1 MPRYRFEALTYAG
14 KSERGSVE
22 GESVRAV
29 RQALMAKQ
37 LVPITIDLEAEWAKQ
52 PFWTKWLSKNK
63 PLSRADLAII
73 TKQLAILVR
82 SGVQID
88 EALSVLAEEASQAH
102 IKAVLQSVVSELR
115 AGLPLS
121 RAIAGQPLSFD
132 PLYQGVVGA
141 AEQSGKMGQVLT
153 QLAEFLEKRQAL
165 KQQAM
170 GALAYPAM
178 LTGVAFMIVLFLMTY
193 VVPQIARVFQSSKQV
208 LPFSTRFILGLSDFL
223 MNWGWLLLIMIVA
236 AIFYSR
242 RALAKEDIRLKVD
255 RALLNMPLL
264 GPLLLGFETA
274 RFANTMAMLVSAN
287 VPILTAL
294 HSARSTLSNSVLKAA
309 IDSTEDRLREG
320 VSLARALGSQG
331 VFSPILIHLIRSGE
345 ASGKLAEMLKYGAEN
360 AELESEQKTKIF
372 TSLLEPL
379 LILVMGLMVLGIV
392 MAVMQPIL
400 EMNSGIR

>member
-14 KSERGSVE
+14 KSERGSIE
-22 GESVRAV
+22 AESTRVV
-29 RQALMAKQ
+29 RQTLMAKQ
-37 LVPITIDLEAEWAKQ
+37 LVPVTIELETEWGQK
-52 PFWTKWLSKNK
+52 PFWTKWFSQNK
-63 PLSRADLAII
+63 PLSRADLAVI
-73 TKQLAILVR
+73 TKQVAILVR

-88 EALSVLAEEASQAH
+88 EALTVLAEETSQAH
-102 IKAVLQSVVSELR
+102 VKTVLQAVISELR

-121 RAIAGQPLSFD
+121 RAIAGQPQSFD

-165 KQQAM
+165 KQKAM
-170 GALAYPAM
+170 GALAYPVM

-193 VVPQIARVFQSSKQV
+193 VVPQIARVFQSSKQA
-208 LPFSTRFILGLSDFL
+208 LPFSTRFILALSDF
-223 MNWGWLLLIMIVA
+223 MVNWGWLLLALLVA
-236 AIFYSR
+236 GFFYGR
-242 RALAKEDIRLKVD
+242 RALAKEDVRLKFD
-255 RALLNMPLL
+255 RVLLNLPLL

-294 HSARSTLSNSVLKAA
+294 HSARGTLSNSVLRAA
-309 IDSTEDRLREG
+309 IDSTEIRLREG
-320 VSLARALGSQG
+320 TSLARALGSQG

-345 ASGKLAEMLKYGAEN
+345 ASGKLGEMLKYGAEN

-400 EMNSGIR
+400 EMNSGVR

>member
-14 KSERGSVE
+14 KSERGIVE

-29 RQALMAKQ
+29 RQALIAKQ
-37 LVPITIDLEAEWAKQ
+37 LVPVTIDLEAEWGKQ
-52 PFWTKWLSKNK
+52 PFWTKWFSKNK

-73 TKQLAILVR
+73 TKQVAILVR

-88 EALSVLAEEASQAH
+88 QALSVLAEEASQAH
-102 IKAVLQSVVSELR
+102 IKTVLQSVVSELR

-165 KQQAM
+165 KQKAM
-170 GALAYPAM
+170 GALAYPLM

-208 LPFSTRFILGLSDFL
+208 LPFSTRFILGFSDFL
-223 MNWGWLLLIMIVA
+223 MNWGWLLLMIIA
-236 AIFYSR
+236 ASFFYSR

-255 RALLNMPLL
+255 RALLNTPFL

-294 HSARSTLSNSVLKAA
+294 HSARSTLSNSVLRVA
-309 IDSTEDRLREG
+309 IDSTEERLREG

-400 EMNSGIR
+400 EMNSGVR

>member
-37 LVPITIDLEAEWAKQ
+37 LVPVTIDLETEWGKQ
-52 PFWTKWLSKNK
+52 RFWNKWFSENK

-73 TKQLAILVR
+73 TKQVAILVR

-102 IKAVLQSVVSELR
+102 VKTVLQAVVAELR

-121 RAIAGQPLSFD
+121 KAIAGQPLSFD

-165 KQQAM
+165 KQKAM

-193 VVPQIARVFQSSKQV
+193 VVPQIARVFQSTRQA
-208 LPFSTRFILGLSDFL
+208 LPFSTRFILGLSEFIV
-223 MNWGWLLLIMIVA
+223 NWGWLVAILITA
-236 AIFYSR
+236 GIFYGR

-255 RALLNMPLL
+255 RALLNAPLL

-294 HSARSTLSNSVLKAA
+294 HSARSTLGNSVLRAA
-309 IDSTEDRLREG
+309 IDSTEVRLREG
-320 VSLARALGSQG
+320 TSLSRALGSQG

-345 ASGKLAEMLKYGAEN
+345 ASGKLDEMLKYGAEN

-379 LILVMGLMVLGIV
+379 LILAMGLMVLGIV

-400 EMNSGIR
+400 EMNSGVR

>member
-1 MPRYRFEALTYAG
+1 MSRYRFEALTYAG
-14 KSERGSVE
+14 KSERGSVD

-37 LVPITIDLEAEWAKQ
+37 LVPVTIELEAEWGKQ
-52 PFWTKWLSKNK
+52 RFWNKWFSENK
-63 PLSRADLAII
+63 PLSRADLTLI
-73 TKQLAILVR
+73 TKQVAILVR

-88 EALSVLAEEASQAH
+88 ETLSVLAEESSQAH
-102 IKAVLQSVVSELR
+102 VKAVLQAVVAELR

-121 RAIAGQPLSFD
+121 KAIATQPLSFD

-165 KQQAM
+165 KNKAL

-193 VVPQIARVFQSSKQV
+193 VVPQIARVFQSTKQT
-208 LPFSTRFILGLSDFL
+208 LPFSTRFILALSEFIV
-223 MNWGWLLLIMIVA
+223 NWGWLLVIVIVG
-236 AIFYSR
+236 AIFYIR
-242 RALAKEDIRLKVD
+242 RALSKEDFRLRVD
-255 RALLNMPLL
+255 RALLNLPLI

-274 RFANTMAMLVSAN
+274 RFANTMAMLVAAN

-294 HSARSTLSNSVLKAA
+294 HSARDTLNNTVLRAA
-309 IDSTEDRLREG
+309 IDSTEGRLREG
-320 VSLARALGSQG
+320 NSLARALGSQG

-379 LILVMGLMVLGIV
+379 LILTMGLMVLGIV

-400 EMNSGIR
+400 EMNSGVR

>member
-37 LVPITIDLEAEWAKQ
+37 LVPVTIDLETEWGKQ
-52 PFWTKWLSKNK
+52 RFWNKWFSENK

-73 TKQLAILVR
+73 TKQVAILVR

-102 IKAVLQSVVSELR
+102 VKTVLQAVVAELR

-121 RAIAGQPLSFD
+121 KAIAGQPLSFD

-165 KQQAM
+165 KQKAM

-178 LTGVAFMIVLFLMTY
+178 LTCVAFMIVLFLMTY
-193 VVPQIARVFQSSKQV
+193 VVPQIARVFQSTKQA
-208 LPFSTRFILGLSDFL
+208 LPFSTRFILGLSEFL
-223 MNWGWLLLIMIVA
+223 VNWGWLLVVLIA
-236 AIFYSR
+236 AGIFYGR

-294 HSARSTLSNSVLKAA
+294 HSARGTLGNSVLRAA
-309 IDSTEDRLREG
+309 IDSTEVRLREG
-320 VSLARALGSQG
+320 TSLSRALGSQG

-379 LILVMGLMVLGIV
+379 LILAMGLMVLGIV

-400 EMNSGIR
+400 EMNSGVR

>member
-22 GESVRAV
+22 AESTRAV
-29 RQALMAKQ
+29 RQTLMAKQ
-37 LVPITIDLEAEWAKQ
+37 LVPVTIELETEWGQK
-52 PFWTKWLSKNK
+52 PFWNKWFSQNK
-63 PLSRADLAII
+63 PLSRADLAVI
-73 TKQLAILVR
+73 TKQVAILVR

-88 EALSVLAEEASQAH
+88 EALTVLAEETSQAH
-102 IKAVLQSVVSELR
+102 VKTVLQAVVSELR

-121 RAIAGQPLSFD
+121 RAIAGQPQSVD
-132 PLYQGVVGA
+132 SLYQGVVGA

-165 KQQAM
+165 KQKAM
-170 GALAYPAM
+170 GALAYPIM

-208 LPFSTRFILGLSDFL
+208 LPFSTRFILALSDF
-223 MNWGWLLLIMIVA
+223 MVNWGWLLLAVIVA
-236 AIFYSR
+236 GFFYGR
-242 RALAKEDIRLKVD
+242 RALAKEEVRLKFD
-255 RALLNMPLL
+255 RVLLNLPLL
-264 GPLLLGFETA
+264 GPLLLGFETS

-294 HSARSTLSNSVLKAA
+294 HSARSTLSNSVLRAA
-309 IDSTEDRLREG
+309 IDSTEIRLREG
-320 VSLARALGSQG
+320 ATLARALGSQG

-345 ASGKLAEMLKYGAEN
+345 ASGKLGEMLKYGAEN

-400 EMNSGIR
+400 EMNSGVR

>member
-37 LVPITIDLEAEWAKQ
+37 LVPVTIDLETEWGKQ
-52 PFWTKWLSKNK
+52 RFWNKWFSENK
-63 PLSRADLAII
+63 PLSRADLALI
-73 TKQLAILVR
+73 TKQVAILVR

-102 IKAVLQSVVSELR
+102 VKTVLQAVVAELR
-115 AGLPLS
+115 AGLALS
-121 RAIAGQPLSFD
+121 KAIAGQPLSFD

-165 KQQAM
+165 KNKAM

-178 LTGVAFMIVLFLMTY
+178 LTGVAFMIVFFLMTY
-193 VVPQIARVFQSSKQV
+193 VVPQIARVFQSTKQA
-208 LPFSTRFILGLSDFL
+208 LPFSTRFILGLSEFIV
-223 MNWGWLLLIMIVA
+223 NWGWLLAILIAVG
-236 AIFYSR
+236 IFYGR

-255 RALLNMPLL
+255 RALLNTPLL

-294 HSARSTLSNSVLKAA
+294 HSARSTLGNSVLRAA
-309 IDSTEDRLREG
+309 IDSTEVRLREG
-320 VSLARALGSQG
+320 TSLSRALGSQG

-379 LILVMGLMVLGIV
+379 LILAMGLMVLGIV

-400 EMNSGIR
+400 EMNSGVR

>member
-22 GESVRAV
+22 AESTRAV
-29 RQALMAKQ
+29 RQTLMAKQ
-37 LVPITIDLEAEWAKQ
+37 LVPVTIELETEWGQK
-52 PFWTKWLSKNK
+52 PFWNKWFSQNK
-63 PLSRADLAII
+63 PLSRADLAVI
-73 TKQLAILVR
+73 TKQVAILVR

-88 EALSVLAEEASQAH
+88 EALSVLAEETSQAH
-102 IKAVLQSVVSELR
+102 VKTVLQAVVSELR

-121 RAIAGQPLSFD
+121 RAIAGQPQSFD
-132 PLYQGVVGA
+132 SLYQGVVGA

-165 KQQAM
+165 KQKAM
-170 GALAYPAM
+170 GALAYPIM

-193 VVPQIARVFQSSKQV
+193 VVPQIARVFQSSKQA
-208 LPFSTRFILGLSDFL
+208 LPFSTRFILALSDF
-223 MNWGWLLLIMIVA
+223 MVNWGWLLLAVIVA
-236 AIFYSR
+236 AFFYGR
-242 RALAKEDIRLKVD
+242 RALAKEDVRLKFD
-255 RALLNMPLL
+255 RILLNLPLL

-294 HSARSTLSNSVLKAA
+294 HSARSTLSNSVLRAA
-309 IDSTEDRLREG
+309 IDSTEIRLREG
-320 VSLARALGSQG
+320 ATLARALGSQG

-345 ASGKLAEMLKYGAEN
+345 ASGKLGEMLKYGAEN

-400 EMNSGIR
+400 EMNSGVR

>member
-22 GESVRAV
+22 AESTRVV
-29 RQALMAKQ
+29 RQTLMAKQ
-37 LVPITIDLEAEWAKQ
+37 LVPVTIELETEWSQK
-52 PFWTKWLSKNK
+52 PFWTKWFSQNK
-63 PLSRADLAII
+63 PLSRADLAVI
-73 TKQLAILVR
+73 TKQVAILVR

-88 EALSVLAEEASQAH
+88 EALTVLAEETSQAH
-102 IKAVLQSVVSELR
+102 VKTVLQAVVSELR

-121 RAIAGQPLSFD
+121 RAIASQPQSFD

-165 KQQAM
+165 KQKAM
-170 GALAYPAM
+170 GALAYPVM

-193 VVPQIARVFQSSKQV
+193 VVPQIARVFQSSKQA
-208 LPFSTRFILGLSDFL
+208 LPFSTRFILALSDF
-223 MNWGWLLLIMIVA
+223 MVNWGWLLLAVIVA
-236 AIFYSR
+236 GFFYGR
-242 RALAKEDIRLKVD
+242 RALAKEDIRLKFD
-255 RALLNMPLL
+255 RILLNLPLL

-294 HSARSTLSNSVLKAA
+294 HSARSTLSNSVLRVA
-309 IDSTEDRLREG
+309 IDSTEIRLREG
-320 VSLARALGSQG
+320 ATLARALGSQG

-345 ASGKLAEMLKYGAEN
+345 ASGKLGEMLKYGAEN

-400 EMNSGIR
+400 EMNSGVR

>member
-1 MPRYRFEALTYAG
+1 MPRYRFEALSYAG

-37 LVPITIDLEAEWAKQ
+37 LVPVTIELETEWGKQ
-52 PFWTKWLSKNK
+52 RFWNKWFSENK
-63 PLSRADLAII
+63 PLSRADLAMI
-73 TKQLAILVR
+73 TKQVAILVR

-102 IKAVLQSVVSELR
+102 VKTVLQAVVAELR

-121 RAIAGQPLSFD
+121 KAIAGQPESFD
-132 PLYQGVVGA
+132 SLYQGVVGA

-165 KQQAM
+165 KQKAM

-193 VVPQIARVFQSSKQV
+193 VVPQIARVFQSTKQA
-208 LPFSTRFILGLSDFL
+208 LPFSTRFILGLSEFIV
-223 MNWGWLLLIMIVA
+223 NWGWLVVVLVA
-236 AIFYSR
+236 AGIFYGR

-255 RALLNMPLL
+255 RALLNAPLL

-294 HSARSTLSNSVLKAA
+294 HSAQSTLSNSVLRAA
-309 IDSTEDRLREG
+309 IDSTEVRLREG
-320 VSLARALGSQG
+320 TSLSRALGSQG

-379 LILVMGLMVLGIV
+379 LILAMGLMVLGIV

-400 EMNSGIR
+400 EMNSGVR

>member
-14 KSERGSVE
+14 KTERGSVE
-22 GESVRAV
+22 GDTVRAV

-37 LVPITIDLEAEWAKQ
+37 LVPVNIELETEWGKQ
-52 PFWTKWLSKNK
+52 RFWNKWFSENK

-73 TKQLAILVR
+73 TKQVAILVR

-102 IKAVLQSVVSELR
+102 VKTVLQAVVAELR

-121 RAIAGQPLSFD
+121 KAIAGQPLSFD

-165 KQQAM
+165 KQKAM

-193 VVPQIARVFQSSKQV
+193 VVPQIARVFQSSKQA
-208 LPFSTRFILGLSDFL
+208 LPFSTRFILGLSEFIV
-223 MNWGWLLLIMIVA
+223 NWGWLLAILIAA

-294 HSARSTLSNSVLKAA
+294 HSARSTLGNSVLRAA
-309 IDSTEDRLREG
+309 IDSTEVRLREG
-320 VSLARALGSQG
+320 TSLSRALGSQG

-379 LILVMGLMVLGIV
+379 LILAMGLMVLGIV

>member
-37 LVPITIDLEAEWAKQ
+37 LVPVTIDLEAEWGKQ

-165 KQQAM
+165 KQKAM

-208 LPFSTRFILGLSDFL
+208 LPFSTRFILGLSEFI
-223 MNWGWLLLIMIVA
+223 MNWGWLIAILIA
-236 AIFYSR
+236 AGIFYGR

-255 RALLNMPLL
+255 RALLNLPLL

-400 EMNSGIR
+400 EMNSGVR

>member
-37 LVPITIDLEAEWAKQ
+37 LVPVTIDLEAEWGKQ
-52 PFWTKWLSKNK
+52 PFWAKWLSKNK

-73 TKQLAILVR
+73 TKQVAILVR

-165 KQQAM
+165 KQKAM
-170 GALAYPAM
+170 GALAYPVM

-193 VVPQIARVFQSSKQV
+193 VVPQIARVFQSSKQA

-223 MNWGWLLLIMIVA
+223 MNWGWLLLIIIVA

-294 HSARSTLSNSVLKAA
+294 HSARSTLSNSVLKTA

-400 EMNSGIR
+400 EMNSGVR

>member
-1 MPRYRFEALTYAG
+1 MPRYRFEALSYAG

-37 LVPITIDLEAEWAKQ
+37 LVPVTIELETEWGKQ
-52 PFWTKWLSKNK
+52 RFWNKWFSENK
-63 PLSRADLAII
+63 PLSRADLTMI
-73 TKQLAILVR
+73 TKQVAILVR

-102 IKAVLQSVVSELR
+102 VKTVLQAVVAELR

-121 RAIAGQPLSFD
+121 KAIAGQPESFD
-132 PLYQGVVGA
+132 SLYQGVVGA

-165 KQQAM
+165 KQKAM

-193 VVPQIARVFQSSKQV
+193 VVPQIARVFQSTKQA
-208 LPFSTRFILGLSDFL
+208 LPFSTRFILGLSEFIV
-223 MNWGWLLLIMIVA
+223 NWGWLVVVLVA
-236 AIFYSR
+236 AGIFYGR

-255 RALLNMPLL
+255 RALLNAPLL

-294 HSARSTLSNSVLKAA
+294 HSARSTLGNSVLRAA
-309 IDSTEDRLREG
+309 IDSTEVRLREG
-320 VSLARALGSQG
+320 TSLSRALGSQG

-400 EMNSGIR
+400 EMNSGVR

>member
-165 KQQAM
+165 KQKAM

-193 VVPQIARVFQSSKQV
+193 VVPQIARVFQSSKQA

>member
-1 MPRYRFEALTYAG
+1 
-14 KSERGSVE
+14 
-22 GESVRAV
+22 
-29 RQALMAKQ
+29 MAKQ
-37 LVPITIDLEAEWAKQ
+37 LVPVTIDLETEWGKQ
-52 PFWTKWLSKNK
+52 RFWNKWFSENK

-73 TKQLAILVR
+73 TKQVAILVR

-102 IKAVLQSVVSELR
+102 VKTVLQAVVAELR

-121 RAIAGQPLSFD
+121 KAIAGQPLSFD

-165 KQQAM
+165 KQKAM

-193 VVPQIARVFQSSKQV
+193 VVPQIARVFQSTRQA
-208 LPFSTRFILGLSDFL
+208 LPFSTRFILGLSEFIV
-223 MNWGWLLLIMIVA
+223 NWGWLVAILIA
-236 AIFYSR
+236 AGIFYGR

-255 RALLNMPLL
+255 RALLNAPLL

-274 RFANTMAMLVSAN
+274 RFANTMAMLVTAN
-287 VPILTAL
+287 VPILAAL
-294 HSARSTLSNSVLKAA
+294 KSGRNTLSNHVLREAV
-309 IDSTEDRLREG
+309 DSTEVRLREG
-320 VSLARALGSQG
+320 ASLSRALGSQG

-345 ASGKLAEMLKYGAEN
+345 ASGQLGEMLKYSAEN
-360 AELESEQKTKIF
+360 AELEAEQKTKIF
-372 TSLLEPL
+372 TSLLEPI
-379 LILVMGLMVLGIV
+379 LILLMGLFVLGIV

-400 EMNSGIR
+400 EMNSSIR

>member
-22 GESVRAV
+22 GENVRAV

-37 LVPITIDLEAEWAKQ
+37 LVPVTIDLETEWGKQ
-52 PFWTKWLSKNK
+52 RFWNKWFSENK
-63 PLSRADLAII
+63 PLSRADLALI
-73 TKQLAILVR
+73 TKQIAILVR

-88 EALSVLAEEASQAH
+88 EALSVLAEETSQTH
-102 IKAVLQSVVSELR
+102 VKTVLQAVVAELR

-121 RAIAGQPLSFD
+121 KAIAAQPLSFD

-165 KQQAM
+165 KQKAL
-170 GALAYPAM
+170 GALAYPVM

-193 VVPQIARVFQSSKQV
+193 VVPQIARVFQSTKQA
-208 LPFSTRFILGLSDFL
+208 LPFSTRFILAFSDFL
-223 MNWGWLLLIMIVA
+223 VNWGWLLVAVIIA
-236 AIFYSR
+236 AIFYGR

-255 RALLNMPLL
+255 RVLLNLPLL

-294 HSARSTLSNSVLKAA
+294 HSARSTLGNSVLRAA
-309 IDSTEDRLREG
+309 IDSTEVRLREG
-320 VSLARALGSQG
+320 TSLARALGSQG

-400 EMNSGIR
+400 EMNSGVR

>member
-22 GESVRAV
+22 AESTRVV
-29 RQALMAKQ
+29 RQTLMAKQ
-37 LVPITIDLEAEWAKQ
+37 LVPVTIELETEWSQK
-52 PFWTKWLSKNK
+52 PFWTKWFSQNK
-63 PLSRADLAII
+63 PLSRADLAVI
-73 TKQLAILVR
+73 TKQVAILVR

-88 EALSVLAEEASQAH
+88 EALTVLAEETSQAH
-102 IKAVLQSVVSELR
+102 VKTVLQAVVSELR

-121 RAIAGQPLSFD
+121 RAIAGQPQSFD

-165 KQQAM
+165 KQKAM
-170 GALAYPAM
+170 GALAYPVM

-193 VVPQIARVFQSSKQV
+193 VVPQIARVFQSSKQA
-208 LPFSTRFILGLSDFL
+208 LPFSTRFILALSDF
-223 MNWGWLLLIMIVA
+223 MVNWGWLLLIVIVA

-242 RALAKEDIRLKVD
+242 RALAKEDIRLKFD
-255 RALLNMPLL
+255 RILLNLPLL

-294 HSARSTLSNSVLKAA
+294 HSARSTLSNSVLRVA
-309 IDSTEDRLREG
+309 IDSTEIRLREG
-320 VSLARALGSQG
+320 ATLARALGSQG

-345 ASGKLAEMLKYGAEN
+345 ASGKLGEMLKYGAEN

-400 EMNSGIR
+400 EMNSGVR

>member
-1 MPRYRFEALTYAG
+1 MPRYCFEALSYAG

-37 LVPITIDLEAEWAKQ
+37 LVPVTIELETEWGKHR
-52 PFWTKWLSKNK
+52 FWNKWVSENK
-63 PLSRADLAII
+63 PLSRSELAMI
-73 TKQLAILVR
+73 TKQVAILVR

-88 EALSVLAEEASQAH
+88 EALSVLAEEASQVH
-102 IKAVLQSVVSELR
+102 VKTVLQAVVAELR
-115 AGLPLS
+115 ADLLLS
-121 RAIAGQPLSFD
+121 KAIAGQPESFD
-132 PLYQGVVGA
+132 SLYQGVVGA

-165 KQQAM
+165 KQKAM
-170 GALAYPAM
+170 GALVYPAM
-178 LTGVAFMIVLFLMTY
+178 LTGVAFMIVLFLMIY
-193 VVPQIARVFQSSKQV
+193 VVPQIARVFQSTKQT
-208 LPFSTRFILGLSDFL
+208 LPFSTRFILDLSEFIV
-223 MNWGWLLLIMIVA
+223 NWGWLVAILIA
-236 AIFYSR
+236 AGIIYGR

-255 RALLNMPLL
+255 RALLNAPLL

-287 VPILTAL
+287 VPIMAAL
-294 HSARSTLSNSVLKAA
+294 HSARSTLGNSVLRAA
-309 IDSTEDRLREG
+309 IDSTEVRLREG
-320 VSLARALGSQG
+320 TSLSRALGSQG

-400 EMNSGIR
+400 EMNSGVR

>member
-37 LVPITIDLEAEWAKQ
+37 LVPVTIDLEAEWGKQ

-88 EALSVLAEEASQAH
+88 EALSVLAEEASQIH

-165 KQQAM
+165 KQKAM

-208 LPFSTRFILGLSDFL
+208 LPFSTRFILGLSEFIV
-223 MNWGWLLLIMIVA
+223 NWGWLIAILIA
-236 AIFYSR
+236 AGIFYGR

-255 RALLNMPLL
+255 RALLNLPLL

-400 EMNSGIR
+400 EMNSGVR

>member
-22 GESVRAV
+22 AESTRAV
-29 RQALMAKQ
+29 RQTLMAKQ
-37 LVPITIDLEAEWAKQ
+37 LVPVTIELETEWGQK
-52 PFWTKWLSKNK
+52 PFWNKWFSQNK
-63 PLSRADLAII
+63 PLSRADLAVI
-73 TKQLAILVR
+73 TKQIAILVR

-88 EALSVLAEEASQAH
+88 EALSVLAEETSQAH
-102 IKAVLQSVVSELR
+102 VKTVLQAVISELR

-121 RAIAGQPLSFD
+121 RAIAGQPQSFD

-165 KQQAM
+165 KQKAM
-170 GALAYPAM
+170 GALAYPVM

-208 LPFSTRFILGLSDFL
+208 LPFSTRFILALSDF
-223 MNWGWLLLIMIVA
+223 MVNWGWLLLAIIVA
-236 AIFYSR
+236 GFFYAR
-242 RALAKEDIRLKVD
+242 RALAKEEVRLKFD
-255 RALLNMPLL
+255 RILLNLPLL

-294 HSARSTLSNSVLKAA
+294 HSARSTLSNSVLRAA
-309 IDSTEDRLREG
+309 IDSTEIRLREG
-320 VSLARALGSQG
+320 ATLARALGSQG

-345 ASGKLAEMLKYGAEN
+345 ASGKLGEMLKYGAEN

-400 EMNSGIR
+400 EMNSGVR

>member
-22 GESVRAV
+22 AESTRVV
-29 RQALMAKQ
+29 RQTLMAKQ
-37 LVPITIDLEAEWAKQ
+37 LVPVTIELETEWSQK
-52 PFWTKWLSKNK
+52 PFWTKWFSQNK
-63 PLSRADLAII
+63 PLSRADLAVI
-73 TKQLAILVR
+73 TKQVAILVR

-88 EALSVLAEEASQAH
+88 EALTVLAEETSQAH
-102 IKAVLQSVVSELR
+102 VKTVLQAVVSELR

-121 RAIAGQPLSFD
+121 RAIAGQPQSFD

-165 KQQAM
+165 KQKAM
-170 GALAYPAM
+170 GALAYPVM

-193 VVPQIARVFQSSKQV
+193 VVPQIARVFQSSKQA
-208 LPFSTRFILGLSDFL
+208 LPFSTRFILTLSDF
-223 MNWGWLLLIMIVA
+223 MVNWGWLLLAVIVA
-236 AIFYSR
+236 GFFYGR
-242 RALAKEDIRLKVD
+242 RALAKEDIRLKFD
-255 RALLNMPLL
+255 RILLNLPLL

-294 HSARSTLSNSVLKAA
+294 HSARSTLSNSVLRVA
-309 IDSTEDRLREG
+309 IDSTEIRLREG
-320 VSLARALGSQG
+320 ATLARALGSQG

-345 ASGKLAEMLKYGAEN
+345 ASGKLGEMLKYGAEN

-400 EMNSGIR
+400 EMNSGVR

>member
-22 GESVRAV
+22 GESVRVV

-37 LVPITIDLEAEWAKQ
+37 LVPVAIEPETEWGKQ
-52 PFWTKWLSKNK
+52 AFWSKWFSKNK
-63 PLSRADLAII
+63 PLSSADLAMI
-73 TKQLAILVR
+73 TKQVAILVR

-88 EALSVLAEEASQAH
+88 EALSMLAEEASQVH
-102 IKAVLQSVVSELR
+102 IKAVLQSVVAELR

-165 KQQAM
+165 KQKAI

-178 LTGVAFMIVLFLMTY
+178 LTSVAFMIVLFLMTY

-208 LPFSTRFILGLSDFL
+208 LPFSTRFIMGFSDFL
-223 MNWGWLLLIMIVA
+223 MNWGWLLLMVIVA

-242 RALAKEDIRLKVD
+242 RALAKEEIRLKVD
-255 RALLNMPLL
+255 RVLLNLPLL

-309 IDSTEDRLREG
+309 IDSTELRLREG
-320 VSLARALGSQG
+320 SSLARALGSQG

-400 EMNSGIR
+400 EMNSGVR

>member
-37 LVPITIDLEAEWAKQ
+37 LVPVTIDLETEWGKQ
-52 PFWTKWLSKNK
+52 RFWNKWFSENK
-63 PLSRADLAII
+63 PLSRADLAIF
-73 TKQLAILVR
+73 TRQVAILVR

-102 IKAVLQSVVSELR
+102 VKTVLQAVVAELR

-121 RAIAGQPLSFD
+121 KAIAGQPLSFD

-165 KQQAM
+165 KNKAM

-193 VVPQIARVFQSSKQV
+193 VVPQIARVFQSTKQA
-208 LPFSTRFILGLSDFL
+208 LPFSTRFILGLSEFIV
-223 MNWGWLLLIMIVA
+223 NWGWLLVIFIAA
-236 AIFYSR
+236 AIFYGR

-255 RALLNMPLL
+255 RALLNAPLL

-294 HSARSTLSNSVLKAA
+294 HSARSTLGNSVLRAA
-309 IDSTEDRLREG
+309 IDSTEVRLREG
-320 VSLARALGSQG
+320 TSLSRALGSQG

-345 ASGKLAEMLKYGAEN
+345 ASGKLDEMLKYGAEN

-379 LILVMGLMVLGIV
+379 LILAMGLMVLGIV

-400 EMNSGIR
+400 EMNSGVR

>member
-22 GESVRAV
+22 AESTRVV
-29 RQALMAKQ
+29 RQTLMAKQ
-37 LVPITIDLEAEWAKQ
+37 LVPVTIELETEWGQK
-52 PFWTKWLSKNK
+52 PFWTKWFSQNK
-63 PLSRADLAII
+63 PLSRADLAVI
-73 TKQLAILVR
+73 TKQVAILVR

-88 EALSVLAEEASQAH
+88 EALTVLAEETSQAH
-102 IKAVLQSVVSELR
+102 VKTVLQAVISELR

-121 RAIAGQPLSFD
+121 RAIAGQPQSFD

-165 KQQAM
+165 KQKAM
-170 GALAYPAM
+170 GALAYPVM

-208 LPFSTRFILGLSDFL
+208 LPFSTRFILALSDF
-223 MNWGWLLLIMIVA
+223 MVNWGWLLLALLVA
-236 AIFYSR
+236 GFFYGR
-242 RALAKEDIRLKVD
+242 RALAKEDVRLKFD
-255 RALLNMPLL
+255 RVLLNLPLL

-294 HSARSTLSNSVLKAA
+294 HSARGTLSNSVLRAA
-309 IDSTEDRLREG
+309 IDSTEIRLREG
-320 VSLARALGSQG
+320 TSLARALGSQG

-345 ASGKLAEMLKYGAEN
+345 ASGKLGEMLKYGAEN

-400 EMNSGIR
+400 EMNSGVR

>member
-1 MPRYRFEALTYAG
+1 MPRYRFEALSYAG

-37 LVPITIDLEAEWAKQ
+37 LVPVTIELETEWGKQ
-52 PFWTKWLSKNK
+52 RFWNKWFSENK
-63 PLSRADLAII
+63 PLSRADLAIL
-73 TKQLAILVR
+73 TKQVAILVR

-102 IKAVLQSVVSELR
+102 VKTVLQAVVAELR

-121 RAIAGQPLSFD
+121 KAIAGQPESFD
-132 PLYQGVVGA
+132 SLYQGVVGA

-165 KQQAM
+165 KQKAM

-193 VVPQIARVFQSSKQV
+193 VVPQIARVFQSTKQA
-208 LPFSTRFILGLSDFL
+208 LPFSTRFILGLSEFIV
-223 MNWGWLLLIMIVA
+223 NWGWLVVVLVA
-236 AIFYSR
+236 AGIFYGR

-255 RALLNMPLL
+255 RALLNAPLL

-294 HSARSTLSNSVLKAA
+294 HSARSTLGNSVLRAA
-309 IDSTEDRLREG
+309 IDSTEVRLREG
-320 VSLARALGSQG
+320 TSLSRALGSQG

-400 EMNSGIR
+400 EMNSGVR

>member
-37 LVPITIDLEAEWAKQ
+37 LVPVTIELETEWGKQ
-52 PFWTKWLSKNK
+52 RFWNKWFSENK
-63 PLSRADLAII
+63 PLSRADLALI
-73 TKQLAILVR
+73 TKQVAILVR

-102 IKAVLQSVVSELR
+102 VKTVLQAVVAELR

-121 RAIAGQPLSFD
+121 KAIAGQPESFD
-132 PLYQGVVGA
+132 SLYQGVVGA

-165 KQQAM
+165 KQKAM

-193 VVPQIARVFQSSKQV
+193 VVPQIARVFQSTKQT
-208 LPFSTRFILGLSDFL
+208 LPFSTRFILGLSEFL
-223 MNWGWLLLIMIVA
+223 VNWGWLLVVLIA
-236 AIFYSR
+236 AGIFYGR

-255 RALLNMPLL
+255 RALLNAPLL

-294 HSARSTLSNSVLKAA
+294 HSARSTLGNSVLRAA
-309 IDSTEDRLREG
+309 IDSTEVRLREG
-320 VSLARALGSQG
+320 TSLSRALGSQG

-379 LILVMGLMVLGIV
+379 LILAMGLMVLGIV

-400 EMNSGIR
+400 EMNSGVR

>member
-1 MPRYRFEALTYAG
+1 MTRYRFEAITYAG

-22 GESVRAV
+22 GESIRAV
-29 RQALMAKQ
+29 RQVLIAKQ
-37 LVPITIDLEAEWAKQ
+37 LVPVIIELETEWSKQ
-52 PFWTKWLSKNK
+52 RLWSKWFSENK
-63 PLSRADLAII
+63 PLSRADLALI
-73 TKQLAILVR
+73 TKQIAILVR

-88 EALSVLAEEASQAH
+88 EAFSILAEETNQAH
-102 IKAVLQSVVSELR
+102 VKVVLNDVVSELR

-121 RAIAGQPLSFD
+121 KAIADQPLSFD

-165 KQQAM
+165 KNKAM

-178 LTGVAFMIVLFLMTY
+178 LTGVAFMIILFLMTY
-193 VVPQIARVFQSSKQV
+193 VVPQIARVFQSTKQS

-223 MNWGWLLLIMIVA
+223 MNWGWLLALLILVG
-236 AIFYSR
+236 IFYGR
-242 RALAKEDIRLKVD
+242 RALAKKDIRLKVD
-255 RALLNMPLL
+255 RVLLNLPLL

-294 HSARSTLSNSVLKAA
+294 HSARSTLGNSVLRSA
-309 IDSTEDRLREG
+309 IDSTEVRLREG
-320 VSLARALGSQG
+320 ASLARALGSQG
-331 VFSPILIHLIRSGE
+331 VFSPILVHLIRSGE

-379 LILVMGLMVLGIV
+379 LILAMGLMVLGIV

-400 EMNSGIR
+400 EMNSGVR

>member
-14 KSERGSVE
+14 KSERGTIE
-22 GESVRAV
+22 GESVRTV

-37 LVPITIDLEAEWAKQ
+37 LVPVTIDLEADWGKQ
-52 PFWTKWLSKNK
+52 AFWNKWLSKHK

-73 TKQLAILVR
+73 TKQVAILVR

-88 EALSVLAEEASQAH
+88 EALSVLAEETSQAH
-102 IKAVLQSVVSELR
+102 IKTVLQSVISELR

-165 KQQAM
+165 KQKAM
-170 GALAYPAM
+170 GALAYPVM

-193 VVPQIARVFQSSKQV
+193 VVPQIARVFQSSKQA
-208 LPFSTRFILGLSDFL
+208 LPFSTRFILALSDFL
-223 MNWGWLLLIMIVA
+223 VNWGWLLLIVIVA

-255 RALLNMPLL
+255 RALLNLPLL

-294 HSARSTLSNSVLKAA
+294 HSARSTLSNSVLRAA
-309 IDSTEDRLREG
+309 IDSTEGRLREG
-320 VSLARALGSQG
+320 TSLARALGSQG

-400 EMNSGIR
+400 EMNSGVR

>member
-14 KSERGSVE
+14 KSERGSIE
-22 GESVRAV
+22 AESTRVV
-29 RQALMAKQ
+29 RQTLMAKQ
-37 LVPITIDLEAEWAKQ
+37 LVPVTIELEAEWSQK
-52 PFWTKWLSKNK
+52 PFWTKWFSQNK
-63 PLSRADLAII
+63 PLSRADLAVI
-73 TKQLAILVR
+73 TKQVAILVR

-88 EALSVLAEEASQAH
+88 EALTVLAEETSQAH
-102 IKAVLQSVVSELR
+102 VKTVLQAVVSELR

-121 RAIAGQPLSFD
+121 RAIAGHPQSFD

-165 KQQAM
+165 KQKAM
-170 GALAYPAM
+170 GALAYPVM

-193 VVPQIARVFQSSKQV
+193 VVPQIARVFQSSKQA
-208 LPFSTRFILGLSDFL
+208 LPFSTRFILALSDF
-223 MNWGWLLLIMIVA
+223 MVNWGWLLLAVIVA
-236 AIFYSR
+236 GFFYGR
-242 RALAKEDIRLKVD
+242 RALAKEDIRLKFD
-255 RALLNMPLL
+255 RILLNLPLL

-294 HSARSTLSNSVLKAA
+294 HSARSTLSNSVLRVA
-309 IDSTEDRLREG
+309 IDSTEIRLREG
-320 VSLARALGSQG
+320 ATLARALGSQG

-345 ASGKLAEMLKYGAEN
+345 ASGKLGEMLKYGAEN

-400 EMNSGIR
+400 EMNSGVR

>member
-1 MPRYRFEALTYAG
+1 MPRYRFEALSYAG

-37 LVPITIDLEAEWAKQ
+37 LVPVTIELETEWGKQ
-52 PFWTKWLSKNK
+52 RFWNKWFSESK
-63 PLSRADLAII
+63 PLSRAELALI
-73 TKQLAILVR
+73 TKQVAILVR

-102 IKAVLQSVVSELR
+102 VKTVLQAAVAELR

-121 RAIAGQPLSFD
+121 KAIAGQPESFD
-132 PLYQGVVGA
+132 SLYQGVVGA

-165 KQQAM
+165 KQKAM

-193 VVPQIARVFQSSKQV
+193 VVPQIARVFQSTKQA
-208 LPFSTRFILGLSDFL
+208 LPFSTRFILGLSEFIV
-223 MNWGWLLLIMIVA
+223 NWGWLVAILVA
-236 AIFYSR
+236 AGIFYGR

-255 RALLNMPLL
+255 RALLNAPLL

-294 HSARSTLSNSVLKAA
+294 HSARSTLGNSVLRAA
-309 IDSTEDRLREG
+309 IDSTEVRLREG
-320 VSLARALGSQG
+320 TSLSRALGSQG

-400 EMNSGIR
+400 EMNSGVR